1 MSIKAFVELEIFS
14 LRQKP
19 GITDFESAHDLLAG
33 DNDTKTIIL
42 NFVAG
47 IVARCNNKT
56 EDLEWEFEADVL
68 ITSRGNISVD
78 LDDVV
83 MAFITSQFG
92 PRIYADIGPSSAS
105 AAEARFY
112 LASTHFAQTV
122 KDALSET
129 GHAETAEYVAIS
141 QPMANRLRYMLIEI
155 GRARQ
160 QFLLS
165 IKPYRYEILARRLDG
180 LYNALEKDGNLP
192 EVEVVIRE
200 RIEHIR
206 NFCFSREEDA
216 RYEQSRAQKQE

>member
-19 GITDFESAHDLLAG
+19 GIDDFESAHDLLAG
-33 DNDTKTIIL
+33 NSQSRRTIVD
-42 NFVAG
+42 FVTG

-56 EDLEWEFEADVL
+56 EDLGWEFEADIL
-68 ITSRGNISVD
+68 ITSRGNIAVD

-83 MAFITSQFG
+83 MAFVTSQFG
-92 PRIYADIGPSSAS
+92 PRIYPDIGPPSVCT
-105 AAEARFY
+105 AEARFY
-112 LASTHFAQTV
+112 LASTHFVQTV

-129 GHAETAEYVAIS
+129 GHADTAEFAAIS
-141 QPMANRLRYMLIEI
+141 QPMADRLRYMLIEI

-180 LYNALEKDGNLP
+180 LYKALEKDGNLS